1 MNKQS
6 NAKFFNGSLLRFN
19 YSIWLFTFFI
29 FIFSTNIAAQD
40 SLRDFLN
47 TKPKQPVNRTSSTK
61 RTNESKPRTPS
72 KNSSTKN
79 TARTSKNTAA
89 KTRRS
94 LINVTFITGEPYAE
108 IWLNDKKSGQTD
120 ENSRLEK
127 KLSMGEYRV
136 MAKNKFR
143 VIYPMTKIS
152 ISSDQTVFKLFEEE
166 VPEVDT
172 SKNENTEEPK
182 KKTAEELALEISA
195 EVKRILVD
203 YADPQK
209 TDSIST
215 SDWELVY
222 KAAQLGQLQ
231 GYSAVDVEAQRWFAS
246 GQLEFAKENYTNAFT
261 AFNKA
266 MEFMPNSGLL
276 FYAVGNTYLAN
287 KQPSDALKAYQKSL
301 QLSPKMG
308 MVYKKLGDTFRILD
322 KEKDAITA
330 YKNAVQFGYN
340 NVETKFGLALTLLQ
354 TKETDEAIAQLLEV
368 EKEKPTAEVYLALG
382 EAYEKTKRDVSAI
395 ENYQKAIQASPN
407 SAVAYFK
414 LGDVYYSQR
423 EYTKAKE
430 TYEKAVQLD
439 PDGKVLTKVE
449 AQKKLREAAS
459 KIK

>member
-6 NAKFFNGSLLRFN
+6 NGNFFNGSFLKFN
-19 YSIWLFTFFI
+19 YLIWLFTFFI

-40 SLRDFLN
+40 SLREFLN
-47 TKPKQPVNRTSSTK
+47 TKSKQPVKNTSSTK
-61 RTNESKPRTPS
+61 RTSDKPR
-72 KNSSTKN
+72 NSSKTTPRTTRKTDTKP
-79 TARTSKNTAA
+79 K
-89 KTRRS
+89 RS
-94 LINVTFITGEPYAE
+94 LITVTFITGEPYAE
-108 IWLNDKKSGQTD
+108 VWLNDKKSGQTD

-127 KLSMGEYRV
+127 KLAMGDYRV
-136 MAKNKFR
+136 MAKNKIQ

-152 ISSDQTVFKLFEEE
+152 VSSDQTVFKLFEEKL
-166 VPEVDT
+166 PEPEPIKT
-172 SKNENTEEPK
+172 ENTEEK
-182 KKTAEELALEISA
+182 KKTEEELALEISA

-203 YADPQK
+203 YADPKK

-215 SDWELVY
+215 SDWELVF

-231 GYSAVDVEAQRWFAS
+231 GYSAVDIEAQRWFAS
-246 GQLEFAKENYTNAFT
+246 GQLELAKEDYTKAFT

-287 KQPSDALKAYQKSL
+287 KQPSDALKAYQRSL

-322 KEKDAITA
+322 KEKDAIAA
-330 YKNAVQFGYN
+330 YKNAVQFGYET
-340 NVETKFGLALTLLQ
+340 VETKFGLALTLLQ
-354 TKETDEAIAQLLEV
+354 TKETEEAITQLLEV

-395 ENYQKAIQASPN
+395 EYYQKAIQASPG

-414 LGDVYYSQR
+414 LGDVYFSQR

-430 TYEKAVQLD
+430 TYEKAVELD
-439 PDGKVLTKVE
+439 PEGKVLNKAE
-449 AQKKLREAAS
+449 AQKKVREAAS